1 MFKPLKY
8 DRLKK
13 IINDKEEKF
22 IIETD
27 IYNSQTGEYEVK
39 ESMIDPDQFS
49 ERKQLLQKE
58 IDKISDLLDNIN
70 KGDFEIAD
78 KRNENAK

>member
-39 ESMIDPDQFS
+39 GSMIDPDQFS

-58 IDKISDLLDNIN
+58 IDNISNLLDNIN
-70 KGDFEIAD
+70 KGDFEIED
-78 KRNENAK
+78 KRSENAK